1 MRRILR
7 MVRALFVVG
16 MVGLVAIVDG
26 ESSIKLVK

>member
-1 MRRILR
+1 